1 MSHEF
6 ETGFFV
12 QTPLWHQLGTLLTDA
27 PQTAIEAITAAGLN
41 WFVTKES
48 LEAVVPVDGTYRAV
62 GVHDQYAIIRR
73 RIEYGI
79 TRLEPLGVV
88 GRQYHPL
95 QNHDAFAFFDRVV
108 QTGMVQY
115 YTAGSLRGGRVIW
128 VIARLNGTLRIAGDD
143 VVDKYLLLTNSHD
156 GSRPVTI
163 AFTPVRVVCC
173 NTLAM
178 ALSSATHRLSV
189 RHTAS
194 AAARIR
200 DVGEYLAGVNRT
212 FDDSAEAYRFL
223 ALRNINAYQL
233 REYLLS
239 LFPDPEEGTL
249 RNRAR
254 ATREKITA
262 RFENGLGTSTTDT
275 TLWRAY
281 NAVVEFIDHDRNKGN
296 ADARV
301 HSAWLG
307 QGMQLKQ
314 QALNTA
320 LQLAA

>member
-12 QTPLWHQLGTLLTDA
+12 QTPPWHHLGTVLADA
-27 PQTAIEAITAAGLN
+27 PQTSLEAICTAGLN
-41 WFVTKES
+41 WTVTKEC
-48 LEAVVPVDGTYRAV
+48 LESVVPVDGTYRAV
-62 GVHDQYAIIRR
+62 GLHDHYAIIRR
-73 RIEYGI
+73 RNESGI
-79 TRLEPLGVV
+79 TRLDALGVV
-88 GRQYHPL
+88 GKQYHPL
-95 QNHDAFAFFDRVV
+95 QNHDAFSFFDRVV

-115 YTAGSLRGGRVIW
+115 HTAGSLRGGRVIW
-128 VIARLNGTLRIAGDD
+128 VLARLNGTLRIAGDD

-163 AFTPVRVVCC
+163 AFTPIRVVCA

-178 ALSSATHRLSV
+178 ALRSADRRLSV
-189 RHTAS
+189 RHTPS

-200 DVGEYLAGVNRT
+200 DVGEYLAGCNAS
-212 FDDSAEAYRFL
+212 FEDIAEAYRFL
-223 ALRNINAYQL
+223 AQRRIHAAELAR
-233 REYLLS
+233 YLLG
-239 LFPDPEEGTL
+239 LFPDPEEGAL

-254 ATREKITA
+254 ANRDKITT
-262 RFENGLGTSTTDT
+262 RFERGFGTDITGASW
-275 TLWRAY
+275 WRAY
-281 NAVVEFIDHDRNKGN
+281 NAVVEFIDHDRNQNN

-314 QALNTA
+314 QALTTA